1 MKCKECQRDISM
13 NDAVTHEG
21 YILCNRCLLDLIITR
36 LIRVDKELQGIK
48 DRLDYYINLTKSK
61 GY

>member
-1 MKCKECQRDISM
+1 MKCNQCQRDISTD
-13 NDAVTHEG
+13 DAVIHEG
-21 YILCNRCLLDLIITR
+21 SILCNRCLLDLIITR

-48 DRLDYYINLTKSK
+48 DRLDYFISLTKSK

>member
-1 MKCKECQRDISM
+1 MKCNQCQRDISM
-13 NDAVTHEG
+13 NDAVIHEG
-21 YILCNRCLLDLIITR
+21 HILCNRCLLDLIITR